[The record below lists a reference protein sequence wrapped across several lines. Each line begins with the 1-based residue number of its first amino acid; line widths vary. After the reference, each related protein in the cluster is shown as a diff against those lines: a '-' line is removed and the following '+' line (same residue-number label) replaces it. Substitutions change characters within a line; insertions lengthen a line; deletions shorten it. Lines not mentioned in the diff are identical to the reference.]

1 MSPIFAALDT
11 ISMDT
16 AMNWAKAV
24 GPHVGGLKL
33 GLEFFANNGPHGVHE
48 VGRATGKPIFLDV
61 KLHDIPN
68 TVAAAVRALCPLEF
82 TYITIH
88 ASGGEEMMRAAA
100 EAAAEGAEM
109 YGVTPPKLLGVTV
122 LTSLDATDLLAVGQD
137 PDVGGQVRRLAM
149 LAMES
154 GLDGIVCAASEISQ
168 LRAAAGPDC
177 ILMVPGIRPAGSAED
192 DQKRTMTPDRA
203 MALGASHLVIGRPI
217 TQSEDPGAAAEA
229 INRSLGGQAA

>member
-1 MSPIFAALDT
+1 MSPIFVAIDT

-16 AMNWAKAV
+16 ALTWARAV

-48 VGRATGKPIFLDV
+48 VGRASGKPIFLDV

-100 EAAAEGAEM
+100 EAAAEGAQM
-109 YGVTPPKLLGVTV
+109 YGVAPPKLLGVTV
-122 LTSLDATDLLAVGQD
+122 LTSLDATDLLAIGQD
-137 PDVGGQVRRLAM
+137 PDVSSQVSRLAS

-154 GLDGIVCAASEISQ
+154 GLDGIVCAAPEISQ
-168 LRAAAGPDC
+168 LRAVTGPDC
-177 ILMVPGIRPAGSAED
+177 VLMVPGIRPAGSVED
-192 DQKRTMTPDRA
+192 DQKRTMTPEQA
-203 MALGASHLVIGRPI
+203 MALGANHLVIGRPI
-217 TQSEDPGAAAEA
+217 TQADDPEAVAEA
-229 INRSLGGQAA
+229 INHALGGQAA